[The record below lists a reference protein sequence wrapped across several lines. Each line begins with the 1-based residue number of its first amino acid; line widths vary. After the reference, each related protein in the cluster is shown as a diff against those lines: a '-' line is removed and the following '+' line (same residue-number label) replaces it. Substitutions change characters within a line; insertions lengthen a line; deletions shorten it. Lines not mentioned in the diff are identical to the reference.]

1 MNLMSLLNN
10 YLDIFNQYVFISSC
24 LASNYVVLFY
34 FIAKINITN
43 SIKTHSLKNIKKN
56 NYRIIYLNKINHYTE
71 KKQYK

>member
-10 YLDIFNQYVFISSC
+10 YHDIFNQYVFISSC
-24 LASNYVVLFY
+24 LASNYVVLYY